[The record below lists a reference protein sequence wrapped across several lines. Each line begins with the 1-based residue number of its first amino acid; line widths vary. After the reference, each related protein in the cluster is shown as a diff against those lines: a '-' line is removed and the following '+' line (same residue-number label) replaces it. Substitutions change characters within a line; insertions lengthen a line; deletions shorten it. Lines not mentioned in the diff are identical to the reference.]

1 VARILAVDD
10 DPDILDLVRI
20 RLTRAGHQL
29 LTATS
34 GPDALAALENRP
46 APDLAVLD
54 LGMPE
59 MDGFELA
66 ERLRDLPG
74 AAHLPLIFLTARAQE
89 EDVARGLSMGARYLT
104 KPFMGGALLHFVDM
118 ALQDRAVTADW

>member
-1 VARILAVDD
+1 MARILAVDD

-34 GPDALAALENRP
+34 GPGALAALENRP

-66 ERLRDLPG
+66 MKLRELPG
-74 AAHLPLIFLTARAQE
+74 AGYLPLIFLTARAQE

-104 KPFMGGALLHFVDM
+104 KPFMGGALLHFVEM
-118 ALQDRAVTADW
+118 SLQDRAVTADW

>member
-1 VARILAVDD
+1 MARILAVDD

-34 GPDALAALENRP
+34 GPGALAALENRP
-46 APDLAVLD
+46 CPDLAVLD

-66 ERLRDLPG
+66 EKLRDLPG
-74 AAHLPLIFLTARAQE
+74 AGHLPLIFLTARAQE
-89 EDVARGLSMGARYLT
+89 EDVARGLAMGARYLT
-104 KPFMGGALLHFVDM
+104 KPFMGGALLHFVEM
-118 ALQDRAVTADW
+118 SLQDRAVTADW

>member
-1 VARILAVDD
+1 MARILAVDD
-10 DPDILDLVRI
+10 DRDILDLVRI

-34 GPDALAALENRP
+34 GPAALDALESRP

-54 LGMPE
+54 LGMPD

-66 ERLRDLPG
+66 ERLRELPG
-74 AAHLPLIFLTARAQE
+74 AGYLPLIFLTARAQE

-104 KPFMGGALLHFVDM
+104 KPFMGGALLHFVEM
-118 ALQDRAVTADW
+118 SLQDRAVTAGW